1 MRTLAVPIA
10 AGAML
15 ALAALVGLTLVRPS
29 IEPTRAELAHQ
40 IAAELRCPDCQGLS
54 VADSP
59 SGSATEIRS
68 QIDDLLASGL
78 SADQVRSHFVDRY
91 GEWILLA
98 PRAPI
103 AWLLPGLLVLLGL
116 AGLTAWIWRGATRPE
131 GGGVSPQSTQAADR
145 DRVRGEAEQLDA

>member
-1 MRTLAVPIA
+1 MRTLAVPVA

-15 ALAALVGLTLVRPS
+15 ALVALIGLTYLRPPGH
-29 IEPTRAELAHQ
+29 PTRAELAHQ
-40 IAAELRCPDCQGLS
+40 IAGELRCPDCQGLS

-59 SGSATEIRS
+59 SGSASEIRA
-68 QIDDLLASGL
+68 QIDQLLAGGL

-103 AWLLPGLLVLLGL
+103 AWLLPGVVVGL
-116 AGLTAWIWRGATRPE
+116 ALGALTAWIWRGATRPTP
-131 GGGVSPQSTQAADR
+131 VLPAPHPSQADR
-145 DRVRGEAEQLDA
+145 ERVRKEAERLDA

>member
-1 MRTLAVPIA
+1 MRRLAVPIA
-10 AGAML
+10 AGASL
-15 ALAALVGLTLVRPS
+15 ALVALVGLTLLRPAAQ
-29 IEPTRAELAHQ
+29 PTRTELAQ
-40 IAAELRCPDCQGLS
+40 QLAGELRCPDCQGLS

-59 SGSATEIRS
+59 SGSAAEIRS
-68 QIDDLLASGL
+68 QIDRLLAAGL

-103 AWLLPGLLVLLGL
+103 AWLLPGAVVLLGL
-116 AGLTAWIWRGATRPE
+116 AGLSAWIWRGAARRATGDLRP
-131 GGGVSPQSTQAADR
+131 PPTQADR